1 MTHIR
6 SIFSEEDEKKA
17 LQDGLI
23 AVRKHPEKE
32 LFIYCYTKRAPY
44 TEGAWTNPAVLHS
57 RGLIVNDQGH
67 VVARPWKKFFN
78 YGTADAPYFNPSA
91 RALRVLDKADGCFP
105 GNALLNLWGGGTVRI
120 GDVVKNKLDVTL
132 VGMDDEGKI
141 VPTKITNWFDN
152 GLKTKWSR
160 VGLSTNP
167 SRNSAART
175 GNRLYVTPNHHVYRE
190 GEYVPVADL
199 SVGDT
204 LTSYEYTF
212 ENIDLFLGGL
222 LGDGSVCHNGSM
234 CNYQEGHGA
243 PQSRYIEEQRNLFSE
258 GLVTSSNTFGGYSNT
273 EKFWIQTNTARVFS
287 DLRDEWYLEG
297 VKVVPSDLSFI
308 TDAVVAKWF
317 MDDGSLAHTEV
328 QNDRAIFHTNG
339 FIESDVRRLADKL
352 TDLYGVSCTVYY
364 AKGWTIR
371 VNYAGNSIDK
381 LWSSIAPYVFP
392 SMQYKLPVAYRGLF
406 TGFPAP
412 VLCEVSKESIVT
424 SVEHDV
430 QWYGTNYGKSAT
442 RAFDIE
448 TETHNYMCQGVLVH
462 NSLGILYFDGDKWA
476 ISTKG
481 SFASDMAIHANK
493 VWQEKYS
500 HLSPNPDYTFLFEIV
515 YKEGRIVVDY
525 GDTDDLYLLGAVE
538 KASGLP
544 LSVAAAHGVWSP
556 GTEELWTGPQVERF
570 NYFTSVQEVLDA
582 PEREN
587 AEGYVCIDTYTGA
600 MVKVKHKTYLEKHR
614 LYTNLTPRKVW
625 EMLNDGMTYEE
636 VLGEFPDEFEAQ
648 VREYLDKIKTDYDE
662 LCFQIGVTY
671 EAIKNIEEQKDFAAE
686 ALKFH
691 YQGEL
696 FMLRQGR
703 SIHESVMKKI
713 YPDAVDKK

>member
-91 RALRVLDKADGCFP
+91 HALRVLDKADG
-105 GNALLNLWGGGTVRI
+105 
-120 GDVVKNKLDVTL
+120 
-132 VGMDDEGKI
+132 
-141 VPTKITNWFDN
+141 
-152 GLKTKWSR
+152 
-160 VGLSTNP
+160 
-167 SRNSAART
+167 
-175 GNRLYVTPNHHVYRE
+175 
-190 GEYVPVADL
+190 
-199 SVGDT
+199 
-204 LTSYEYTF
+204 
-212 ENIDLFLGGL
+212 
-222 LGDGSVCHNGSM
+222 
-234 CNYQEGHGA
+234 
-243 PQSRYIEEQRNLFSE
+243 
-258 GLVTSSNTFGGYSNT
+258 
-273 EKFWIQTNTARVFS
+273 
-287 DLRDEWYLEG
+287 
-297 VKVVPSDLSFI
+297 
-308 TDAVVAKWF
+308 
-317 MDDGSLAHTEV
+317 
-328 QNDRAIFHTNG
+328 
-339 FIESDVRRLADKL
+339 
-352 TDLYGVSCTVYY
+352 
-364 AKGWTIR
+364 
-371 VNYAGNSIDK
+371 
-381 LWSSIAPYVFP
+381 
-392 SMQYKLPVAYRGLF
+392 
-406 TGFPAP
+406 
-412 VLCEVSKESIVT
+412 
-424 SVEHDV
+424 
-430 QWYGTNYGKSAT
+430 
-442 RAFDIE
+442 
-448 TETHNYMCQGVLVH
+448 
-462 NSLGILYFDGDKWA
+462 SLGILYFDGDKWA

-481 SFASDMAIHANK
+481 SFTSDMAIHANK

-500 HLSPNPDYTFLFEIV
+500 DLSPNPDYTFLFEIV

-525 GDTDDLYLLGAVE
+525 GDTDDLYFLGAVE

-544 LSVAAAHGVWSP
+544 LSLAAAHGVWSP

-570 NYFTSVQEVLDA
+570 NDFASVQEVLDA

-625 EMLNDGMTYEE
+625 EMLNEGMTYEE

-671 EAIKNIEEQKDFAAE
+671 ESIKHIEEQKDFAAE